1 MSTDR
6 TTEILNYLSAI
17 SREVGALRAEM
28 KSRFE
33 EVNGRFEE
41 VNGHFEE
48 VNGRFEKV
56 DGRFDRLE
64 AEMRAGFEAVRTDI
78 RRLGRKIDVMNQD
91 LIDLRGDQRD
101 LEQRMDALER
111 KQG

>member
-17 SREVGALRAEM
+17 SREVGAFRAEM
-28 KSRFE
+28 KSR
-33 EVNGRFEE
+33 
-41 VNGHFEE
+41 FEE

-64 AEMRAGFEAVRTDI
+64 AEMRAGFEAVRGDV
-78 RRLGRKIDVMNQD
+78 RPLAQKIEVLTQDSMN
-91 LIDLRGDQRD
+91 LRADQRD
-101 LEQRMDALER
+101 LRVRVDALER
-111 KQG
+111 KQV